1 MSRFIRWVPP
11 LALLLMLALAGTG
24 CTAKLKAQYH
34 QKRADHYFD
43 AGQYDPAEIEYKNV
57 LRNAPQ
63 NAQAWTRLGLIY
75 FDQGRLGEALQ
86 VLSRAEQLAGDNL
99 EVRLKLGSIYLGL
112 GKVKE
117 ARDEAGF
124 VLDKDPRNAQALILL
139 AETAGNTNEINAT
152 RLRLQKLQSAGDT
165 APLEI
170 ALGSLSF
177 RERDLKTAEKCFQT
191 AVQLDPKFP
200 DAYTALGN
208 LYVAQKDVKQADQ
221 VYKKAMELSPPRSG
235 KALLYA
241 QFKILTGDPDTGKKL
256 LQDLVKQAPD
266 YLPGWIALASLA
278 GAAKDYAGGLS
289 LLGNVLSRDPQNPDA
304 ALLKAQLEMEQGD
317 TARAIKDLEG
327 MARNF
332 PKMPVVFFQLARAQ
346 AATNEFDKAIGNLNQ
361 ALKLSPNY
369 DDAAL
374 LLAEL
379 QIYTGNPDPAIVSL
393 QQMIR
398 RQPQTVP
405 ARLLLARVYGDRG
418 RLGEAVEIYRDLG
431 RTFPT
436 NSQYKLL
443 LGNTLLRQNK
453 IAEARVE
460 FDRALKLTPDSV
472 PALERVV
479 NLDLVEKKYDSAQE
493 RVQQQIG
500 QNPGS
505 VPLQLLL
512 AQVQIARGE
521 TNQAESTLKNAIALS
536 PDSSPDSQLA
546 HVMLAR
552 LYLAANENPKALLEL
567 SAALAKNPNDANVLL
582 LMGISYSAGKNY
594 PAARDAYE
602 KLLALATNS
611 VVALNN
617 LACIYAQNLGQ
628 LDKGYQL
635 ARRARE
641 LDPTG
646 PNTADTLGWIL
657 CEQGQYSSA
666 LSLLRESAVKMH
678 SDPAVQFHL
687 GKTYYM
693 MGDEANARATF
704 QSALQLSQD
713 FSERDECKQC
723 LTVLDIDPNTAGADT
738 RVLLEK
744 RLASQPKD
752 TIAQL
757 RLAAI
762 YQREGT
768 PDKAIAAYE
777 AALQV
782 VPQNITALVNLAG
795 LEASRDPQKAHNLA
809 KTAYNLAPNDPVV
822 THIMGRLAFLT
833 GDYAW
838 SLNLLQLTARS
849 QPQDPEVLYDLGQA
863 YYSIGKVPEARSAMQ
878 NALSAGSSFAH
889 AEDARR
895 FLDMS
900 GLADKPAQ
908 ALAAQSQVAD
918 ILKSAPDYVPALMV
932 KAAIAEQKS
941 DLVAAQQTYEA
952 VLNHYPDFTPAGKQ
966 LVLLYGKDPRN
977 DSKASLLAI
986 KARQAFPDDPEVAK
1000 ALGLIVYRQGDY
1012 LRAASLLTESAR
1024 KLNRDAELMYYLG
1037 LAQYQLK
1044 NRAPAKT
1051 ALQQALELN
1060 LSGSQGVDAKR
1071 ILAELK

>member
-1 MSRFIRWVPP
+1 MSKFIRWVPP

-24 CTAKLKAQYH
+24 CSAKLKAEYH
-34 QKRADHYFD
+34 QKRADHYYD

-57 LRNAPQ
+57 LRSAPQ
-63 NAQAWTRLGLIY
+63 NAQAWARLGAIY
-75 FDQGRLGEALQ
+75 FDQGRLGDARQ

-99 EVRLKLGSIYLGL
+99 EVRLKLGSTYLGL

-139 AETAGNTNEINAT
+139 AETAHNTNEINAT

-165 APLEI
+165 APLEV

-191 AVQLDPKFP
+191 AVRLDPKFP
-200 DAYTALGN
+200 DAYSALGN
-208 LYVAQKDVKQADQ
+208 LYVAQNDAKSADEAYKQ
-221 VYKKAMELSPPRSG
+221 AMELSPPRSG

-256 LQDLVKQAPD
+256 LQDLVKQVPD
-266 YLPGWIALASLA
+266 YLPGWIALAALA
-278 GAAKDYAGGLS
+278 GAQKDYAGGLS
-289 LLGNVLSRDPQNPDA
+289 LLGNVLGRDPRNPDA
-304 ALLKAQLEMEQGD
+304 TLLKAQLELEQGD

-332 PKMPVVFFQLARAQ
+332 PQMPVVFFQLARAQ
-346 AATNEFDKAIGNLNQ
+346 AANNEFDKAIGNLNQ
-361 ALKLSPNY
+361 ALKLNSNY

-374 LLAEL
+374 LLADL

-398 RQPQTVP
+398 RQPQSVP
-405 ARLLLARVYGDRG
+405 ARLSLARVYGDRG

-431 RTFPT
+431 KTFPT
-436 NSQYKLL
+436 NSQYRLL

-453 IAEARVE
+453 NAEARVE
-460 FDRALKLTPDSV
+460 FDQALKLTPDYF

-479 NLDLVEKKYDSAQE
+479 GLDLMEKKYDSALQ
-493 RVQQQIG
+493 RLQQPIR
-500 QNPGS
+500 QNPKA

-536 PDSSPDSQLA
+536 SDEQPNLQLA
-546 HVMLAR
+546 YFMLAR
-552 LYLAANENPKALLEL
+552 LYVAANENQKALEVL
-567 SAALAKNPNDANVLL
+567 STALAKDRKDVNALM
-582 LMGISYSAGKNY
+582 LMGQIYTVEKNY
-594 PAARDAYE
+594 PDARDAYE
-602 KLLALATNS
+602 KLLALATNN

-617 LACIYAQNLGQ
+617 LACVYAQNLGQ

-641 LDPTG
+641 LDPTD
-646 PNTADTLGWIL
+646 PYTADTLGWIL
-657 CEQGQYSSA
+657 CEQGLYSSA
-666 LSLLRESAVKMH
+666 LSLFRESAGKLH

-693 MGDEANARATF
+693 MGDEADARATF
-704 QSALQLSQD
+704 QRALQLSQD
-713 FSERDECKQC
+713 FSDRDECKQC
-723 LTVLDIDPNTAGADT
+723 LTVLDIDPNTAGTDT

-752 TIAQL
+752 TVAQL

-768 PDKAIAAYE
+768 PEKAIAAYE

-795 LEASRDPQKAHNLA
+795 LEASRDPQKAYNLA
-809 KTAYNLAPNDPVV
+809 KTAYNFAPNDPMV
-822 THIMGRLAFLT
+822 THLMGRIAFLT

-838 SLNLLQLTARS
+838 SLNLLQLTARN
-849 QPQDPEVLYDLGQA
+849 QPQDPEVLYDLGLA
-863 YYSIGKVPEARSAMQ
+863 FYSVGKVS
-878 NALSAGSSFAH
+878 
-889 AEDARR
+889 
-895 FLDMS
+895 
-900 GLADKPAQ
+900 
-908 ALAAQSQVAD
+908 
-918 ILKSAPDYVPALMV
+918 
-932 KAAIAEQKS
+932 
-941 DLVAAQQTYEA
+941 
-952 VLNHYPDFTPAGKQ
+952 
-966 LVLLYGKDPRN
+966 
-977 DSKASLLAI
+977 
-986 KARQAFPDDPEVAK
+986 
-1000 ALGLIVYRQGDY
+1000 
-1012 LRAASLLTESAR
+1012 
-1024 KLNRDAELMYYLG
+1024 
-1037 LAQYQLK
+1037 
-1044 NRAPAKT
+1044 
-1051 ALQQALELN
+1051 
-1060 LSGSQGVDAKR
+1060 
-1071 ILAELK
+1071 